1 MDYKKLIME
10 LLEKISIER
19 HLEYIYLFVKKFAEV
34 E

>member
-1 MDYKKLIME
+1 MDYKKLISE

-19 HLEYIYLFVKKFAEV
+19 HLQYIYFFMKKFAEV